1 MAVFPKAKT
10 KLMVAVCILV
20 FLAPHFAYGLSVKE
34 EEELSRKVMSAI
46 IRHYDFVDDP
56 IVVEYINDIGNELVA
71 FVPDQ
76 LFTYHFYVVK
86 ADEFN
91 AFATPAGHIF
101 VNSGLFMAMESEDE
115 LAGILAHEIAH
126 VYCRH
131 ISQRIERSKKIG
143 MASLAGIAA
152 GVLAGVAG
160 SPEAASAITMSSQAA
175 GASAELAYSR
185 ENELQSDQLGVEHM
199 NDAGYSAEGLLSI
212 LKKMRSKSWFGSEVI
227 PTYLMT
233 HPAVED
239 RIAYVAS
246 WIASHP
252 ENAALKSDTV
262 DPKFERTHTLVL
274 TRYGDEDV
282 VMANLAANLRENPDD
297 PRANYRYGLILAR
310 AGRREEGIRHI
321 KIALQKRAFDTNM
334 LIDLGRIYF
343 LDGQY
348 DKALGILQNVHRM
361 KPKDPECI
369 LYLGRTLLEMG
380 QLKDA
385 SANFQSLVEKY
396 PKFTHGY
403 YFLGQSLGKEGN
415 LGDAHYY
422 LGIYYLRERDFKSA
436 TVHFKRALKY
446 TEGDQP
452 ERRQELEKI
461 LAKLQPKKSKKKQ

>member
-1 MAVFPKAKT
+1 MAFFPKLNAKLT
-10 KLMVAVCILV
+10 VMVLIVV
-20 FLAPHFAYGLSVKE
+20 FLAPHLAFGLTVKE
-34 EEELSRKVMSAI
+34 EEDLSRKVMNAI
-46 IRHYDFVDDP
+46 IRYYEFVDDP
-56 IVVEYINDIGNELVA
+56 VVVEYINAIGNELLS
-71 FVPDQ
+71 FVPDPIW
-76 LFTYHFYVVK
+76 TYHFYVVK

-101 VNSGLFMAMESEDE
+101 VNSGLLMAMDSEDE

-131 ISQRIERSKKIG
+131 ISQRIEMSKKIG
-143 MASLAGIAA
+143 YATWAGIAA

-160 SPEAASAITMSSQAA
+160 SPEAASAITMSSKAA
-175 GASAELAYSR
+175 GASAQLAYSR
-185 ENELQSDQLGVEHM
+185 ENEMQSDQLGVEHM
-199 NDAGYSAEGLLSI
+199 NDAGYSAEGLLNI
-212 LKKMRSKSWFGSEVI
+212 LKKIRSKHWFGSEVI

-239 RIAYVAS
+239 RIAYVGS
-246 WIASHP
+246 WLASHP
-252 ENAALKSDTV
+252 ENAALKSDTI
-262 DPKFERTHTLVL
+262 DPEFERAHTLVL

-282 VMANLAANLRENPDD
+282 VMANLEAAVRDHPDD
-297 PRANYRYGLILAR
+297 PRAHYRYGLILAR

-369 LYLGRTLLEMG
+369 LYLGRTQLEMG
-380 QLKDA
+380 QFKDA
-385 SANFQSLVEKY
+385 SANFQSLIDNY
-396 PKFTHGY
+396 PKFKHGF
-403 YFLGQSLGKEGN
+403 YFLGQSLGKEGK
-415 LGDAHYY
+415 LGDAHYF
-422 LGIYYLRERDFKSA
+422 LGIYYLKERDFKSA

-446 TEGDQP
+446 TEGDKP

-461 LAKLQPKKSKKKQ
+461 LAKLQPKKSKKK

>member
-1 MAVFPKAKT
+1 MAFFQ
-10 KLMVAVCILV
+10 KLNARLAVMVLIVV
-20 FLAPHFAYGLSVKE
+20 FLAPHLAFGLSVKE
-34 EEELSRKVMSAI
+34 EEDLSRKVMNAI
-46 IRHYDFVDDP
+46 IRHYEFVDDP
-56 IVVEYINDIGNELVA
+56 VVVEYINAIGNELVA

-76 LFTYHFYVVK
+76 IFTYHFYVVK

-101 VNSGLFMAMESEDE
+101 VNTGLLMAMDSEDE

-131 ISQRIERSKKIG
+131 ISQRIEMSKKIG
-143 MASLAGIAA
+143 YATMAGIAA
-152 GVLAGVAG
+152 GVLAGLAG

-175 GASAELAYSR
+175 GASAQLAYSR

-199 NDAGYSAEGLLSI
+199 NDAGYSAAGLLKI
-212 LKKMRSKSWFGSEVI
+212 LKKMRSQSWFGSEVI

-239 RIAYVAS
+239 RIAYVGS
-246 WIASHP
+246 WLASHP
-252 ENAALKSDTV
+252 ENAALQSDTI
-262 DPKFERTHTLVL
+262 DPKFERAHTLVL

-282 VMANLAANLRENPDD
+282 VLPNLEAAVRDHPDD
-297 PRANYRYGLILAR
+297 PRAHYRYGLILAR

-343 LDGQY
+343 MDGQY

-369 LYLGRTLLEMG
+369 LYLGRTQLEMG
-380 QLKDA
+380 QLKEA
-385 SANFQSLVEKY
+385 SANFQSLIDNY
-396 PKFTHGY
+396 PKFKHGF

-422 LGIYYLRERDFKSA
+422 LGIYYLKERDFKSA
-436 TVHFKRALKY
+436 TVHFKRALNY

-461 LAKLQPKKSKKKQ
+461 LAKLQPKKSKKK